1 MPSWCRFVHSRDRK
15 VRIRFFVCLFEK
27 SQCFFSGTGSPTN
40 LLIEITDKPWTLVKN
55 SLVLFAQIRNART
68 ACNEPSWPPKQ
79 IVLGNSSEVPKTFE
93 QLQIELDRV
102 FGIDPQQQKI
112 AKFNAKRQVWV
123 VLNPPGVVSSGKKRK
138 KKRNRL
144 DSSPYS
150 LTDGT
155 LLAVLDLMTD
165 PDDSDDFLRPEDICR
180 ISKLRAYRNA
190 AAATGNK
197 TTIKRDKERSRSAE
211 DGVKLNYAYE
221 F

>member
-1 MPSWCRFVHSRDRK
+1 M
-15 VRIRFFVCLFEK
+15 FERLLLTN
-27 SQCFFSGTGSPTN
+27 SLMVYTQFSCQSLNHASNLYAGTGSTTN
-40 LLIEITDKPWTLVKN
+40 LLIEITNKPYTLAKT
-55 SLVLFAQIRNART
+55 SLVLFVQMRNART
-68 ACNEPSWPPKQ
+68 GCNEPRWPPKQ
-79 IVLGNSSEVPKTFE
+79 IVLGNSSDVPKTFE
-93 QLQIELDRV
+93 QLQIELDRT

-112 AKFNAKRQVWV
+112 AKFNAKRQNWV
-123 VLNPPGVVSSGKKRK
+123 VLNPPGATSSKSGKGRK
-138 KKRNRL
+138 KRRNRL

-180 ISKLRAYRNA
+180 ASKLRAHRNA
-190 AAATGNK
+190 ASAAGTSI
-197 TTIKRDKERSRSAE
+197 TREKERSRSAE

>member
-1 MPSWCRFVHSRDRK
+1 M
-15 VRIRFFVCLFEK
+15 
-27 SQCFFSGTGSPTN
+27 
-40 LLIEITDKPWTLVKN
+40 
-55 SLVLFAQIRNART
+55 
-68 ACNEPSWPPKQ
+68 
-79 IVLGNSSEVPKTFE
+79 LGNSSDVPKTFE
-93 QLQIELDRV
+93 QLQIELDRA

-123 VLNPPGVVSSGKKRK
+123 VLNPPGAVSSGKKRK